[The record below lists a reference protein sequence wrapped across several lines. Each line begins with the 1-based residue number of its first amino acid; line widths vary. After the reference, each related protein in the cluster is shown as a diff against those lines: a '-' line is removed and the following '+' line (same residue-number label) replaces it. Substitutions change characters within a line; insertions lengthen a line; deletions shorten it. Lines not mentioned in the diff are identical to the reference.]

1 MSSTLIADHALL
13 SDCHGAALVTRD
25 GSIDWLCF
33 PRFDSPSIFAR
44 LLDVAAGH
52 WSIRPAGEFRVTGR
66 YLDKTMVLETTFT
79 TDTGSVTVACGK
91 LFHSAGVE
99 CRFLDC
105 HYVPAAQRTPSATA
119 R

>member
-1 MSSTLIADHALL
+1 
-13 SDCHGAALVTRD
+13 
-25 GSIDWLCF
+25 
-33 PRFDSPSIFAR
+33 
-44 LLDVAAGH
+44 
-52 WSIRPAGEFRVTGR
+52 
-66 YLDKTMVLETTFT
+66 MVLETTFT

-105 HYVPAAQRTPSATA
+105 HYVPAAQRTPSTTA